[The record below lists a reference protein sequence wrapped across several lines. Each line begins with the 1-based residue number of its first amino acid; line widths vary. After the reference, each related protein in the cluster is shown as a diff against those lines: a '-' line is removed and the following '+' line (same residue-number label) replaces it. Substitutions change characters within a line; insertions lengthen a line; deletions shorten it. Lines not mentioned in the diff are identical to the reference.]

1 MMSEIAMSVLDVAEN
16 SVRANATWVRI
27 EVLVDESADSL
38 IVSIEDNGCGMSEEQ
53 VKKVSDPFFTTR
65 TTRKVGLGVPFFKE
79 ACECTGGDFT
89 IESKEGVGTKFTARF
104 VLSHIDRIPLGDI
117 NGSIHQLVTFREE
130 IHWIYRYKFNDKE
143 FTMDTAEF
151 REVLGDISFK
161 TRDVSDYIMEYLNEN
176 KFSVDG
182 GRDI

>member
-16 SVRANATWVRI
+16 SVRAKATWVRI
-27 EVLVDESADSL
+27 EVLVDEAADSL

-53 VKKVSDPFFTTR
+53 VRKVSDPFFTTR

-130 IHWIYRYKFNDKE
+130 INWIIENTSMYAKRALLGEIKKDE
-143 FTMDTAEF
+143 ATATAIYNRIF
-151 REVLGDISFK
+151 YGVGALAG
-161 TRDVSDYIMEYLNEN
+161 
-176 KFSVDG
+176 
-182 GRDI
+182 